1 MIMNKDPM
9 KHLYRR
15 QRGMSPISI
24 FLILLALACFLAFI
38 FTIFPLYNESVT
50 VKGAMQAV
58 LSQPPANRQTVKDIR
73 RIFLRNAEINNI
85 ERFNDNSVRELVNVR
100 QEKDTGKTYLHVKY
114 QAENRLFENIYLMLD
129 FDETLE
135 LTGSVPQ

>member
-1 MIMNKDPM
+1 M

-24 FLILLALACFLAFI
+24 FLILVMLGCFLAFI

-50 VKGAMQAV
+50 VKGAMEAV

-100 QEKDTGKTYLHVKY
+100 QEKDTGKRYLHVKY
-114 QAENRLFENIYLMLD
+114 RAENRLFENIYLMMD

>member
-1 MIMNKDPM
+1 MKRDPM

-15 QRGMSPISI
+15 QRGMSPITI
-24 FLILLALACFLAFI
+24 FLILVVLGCLLAFI

-50 VKGAMQAV
+50 VKGAMEAV

-73 RIFLRNAEINNI
+73 RIFLRNAEINNL

-100 QEKDTGKTYLHVKY
+100 QEKNTGKTYLHVKY

>member
-1 MIMNKDPM
+1 M

-15 QRGMSPISI
+15 QRGMSPITI
-24 FLILLALACFLAFI
+24 LLILVALACFLAFI
-38 FTIFPLYNESVT
+38 FTIFPLYNESAT
-50 VKGAMQAV
+50 VKGAMEAV

-73 RIFLRNAEINNI
+73 RIFLRNAEINNL

-100 QEKDTGKTYLHVKY
+100 QEKNTGKTYLHVKY

>member
-1 MIMNKDPM
+1 M

-15 QRGMSPISI
+15 QRGMSPITI
-24 FLILLALACFLAFI
+24 FLILVALACFLAFI

-50 VKGAMQAV
+50 VKGAMEAV

-73 RIFLRNAEINNI
+73 RIFLRNAEINNL

-100 QEKDTGKTYLHVKY
+100 QEKDTGKTYLHVQY
-114 QAENRLFENIYLMLD
+114 RAENRLFENIYLMLD